1 MTNVLAGGGG
11 NEGFHHFLKH
21 LGPASQGWAK
31 DMNANAF
38 QFDSEGLSR
47 LEQSVKVW
55 LSKVDTAEVEAQ
67 RDEFIMHVI
76 RLKAKTI

>member
-11 NEGFHHFLKH
+11 NEGFHHFLEH
-21 LGPASQGWAK
+21 LGPASQVWAK
-31 DMNANAF
+31 DMNARAF

-67 RDEFIMHVI
+67 RDEFIMNVI